1 VKVTVRLPSALRE
14 LARGEKALVVEL
26 EDDGSATVAAVL
38 DALAAQLPAVERRI
52 RDEAGVLR
60 RHVNVFVGEA
70 NIRDG
75 AGLAEPLSDGSE
87 IQVIPAVSGG

>member
-1 VKVTVRLPSALRE
+1 MNVTVRLPSALRE
-14 LARGEKALVVEL
+14 LARGEKAVVVEL
-26 EDDGSATVAAVL
+26 ADDGSATVATVL